1 MNGAARRGGCW
12 ATTANRSHC
21 FPLGGRPATCR
32 KASRKSR
39 GEPAR
44 GWPARVASPLRADG
58 AGRARFHAENS
69 RGRQRRPC
77 SRSCSVMRRISTAIG
92 SSRGARVS
100 SGDDGDF
107 TPRRLVADF
116 SVDRAHSAPATSAA
130 TTTIHNTAETRPTTS
145 PTGGRRCG
153 GHAGRRGR
161 AELAPA
167 ACSWRG
173 VMLRPA
179 WRVDDRVR
187 YGRLGADRR
196 RDSVTGRLLIV
207 SAAVL
212 VVVVAAAVWL
222 AGGSGPEPAP
232 APSRA
237 GAIGPS
243 TRHGAVPGAGGR
255 RCAHQV
261 AADRRGR
268 RLGFGRL

>member
-1 MNGAARRGGCW
+1 MVLRDAEDAGQRLRTARTAFRWAGAQRHVL
-12 ATTANRSHC
+12 N
-21 FPLGGRPATCR
+21 
-32 KASRKSR
+32 ASRKSR
-39 GEPAR
+39 RE
-44 GWPARVASPLRADG
+44 PARVAGTRGLPVARDG
-58 AGRARFHAENS
+58 AAAWFDTENS

-77 SRSCSVMRRISTAIG
+77 ARSCSVMRRISTATG

-173 VMLRPA
+173 VVLRPA
-179 WRVDDRVR
+179 CRVDDRVR

-196 RDSVTGRLLIV
+196 RDSVTGRLVIV

-212 VVVVAAAVWL
+212 VVAVAAAVWL
-222 AGGSGPEPAP
+222 AGRSGPEPRARP
-232 APSRA
+232 EPPRARSGRARTPSRTCCRWPTA
-237 GAIGPS
+237 CTS
-243 TRHGAVPGAGGR
+243 GR
-255 RCAHQV
+255 C
-261 AADRRGR
+261 
-268 RLGFGRL
+268 